1 MTKITTL
8 DEFEAAYK
16 ARLGEPMPPRRP
28 WRTVTEEWLARYA
41 DGAGDYNPLY
51 HDRAYAEN
59 GPYHDLIAPPG
70 FIFSIDFGANASIW
84 GHIPEADVSMRD
96 LTILYIGATAEWFRP
111 IWLGDRVRSIET
123 PSDIRRVT
131 TRQVGEALIC
141 TGTTDYWNSRGE
153 LVARLTNQML
163 RFPNPG
169 AGVESSPPTPSNAP
183 RVAPDPLVWNRT
195 RRGSQPLYWDAVS
208 AGDVIPEL
216 PKGTFTTTELY
227 LFSHGA
233 LSTRRARHVD
243 EGTID
248 MGAGGRADPE
258 YARQARAQ
266 SASFDF
272 GPQRICWLTQAVTD
286 WMNDH
291 GTLLRIE
298 TRLHRPNLV
307 GDTNTVR
314 GKVMRSYQD
323 AGETYCV
330 DIEVE
335 NVNQSGVVTA
345 SGLATVKLPVRSS
358 IRMPDLLFAPT
369 AEGDSGIYN

>member
-1 MTKITTL
+1 MPKITTL

-28 WRTVTEEWLARYA
+28 WRAVTEEWLARYA

-51 HDRAYAEN
+51 RDRAYAEA
-59 GPYHDLIAPPG
+59 GPYHDLVAPPA

-84 GHIPEADVSMRD
+84 GHIPEADVSMQD

-123 PSDIRRVT
+123 PTDIRKTT
-131 TRQVGEALIC
+131 TRQLGEALIC
-141 TGTTDYWNSRGE
+141 TGTTEYWNSRRE
-153 LVARLTNQML
+153 LLARLTNHML

-169 AGVESSPPTPSNAP
+169 AGVESSSPTEASGP
-183 RVAPDPLVWNRT
+183 RVAPDPLVWQRT
-195 RRGSQPLYWDAVS
+195 RRGSEARYADTVS
-208 AGDVIPEL
+208 ADDPIPDL

-227 LFSHGA
+227 LFTHGA

-258 YARQARAQ
+258 YARKARAQ

-286 WMNDH
+286 WMGDH
-291 GTLLRIE
+291 GKLLRIE
-298 TRLHRPNLV
+298 TRLHRPNLI

-314 GKVMRSYQD
+314 GTVVR
-323 AGETYCV
+323 TYEHSTEACADV
-330 DIEVE
+330 EVE
-335 NVNQSGVVTA
+335 NVNQSGAITA
-345 SGLATVKLPVRSS
+345 SGRATVALPTRGSV
-358 IRMPDLLFAPT
+358 PVHELLFAPT
-369 AEGDSGIYN
+369 ADGTAGIYN

>member
-1 MTKITTL
+1 VPKISTL

-28 WRTVTEEWLARYA
+28 WRTVTEEWLGRYA

-51 HDRAYAEN
+51 RDHDYAQR
-59 GPYHDLIAPPG
+59 GPYHDLVAPPG

-96 LTILYIGATAEWFRP
+96 LTILYIGATAEWFHP

-123 PSDIRRVT
+123 PIDVRRTT
-131 TRQVGEALIC
+131 TRQLGEALIC
-141 TGTTDYWNSRGE
+141 TGMTEYWNSRGE
-153 LVARLTNQML
+153 LTARLTNQML
-163 RFPNPG
+163 RFANPG
-169 AGVESSPPTPSNAP
+169 SGVESSAAEVSAP
-183 RVAPDPLVWNRT
+183 RVAPDPLVWQRT
-195 RRGSQPLYWDAVS
+195 RRGGEPRYADTVS
-208 AGDVIPEL
+208 ADDQIPEL

-233 LSTRRARHVD
+233 LSTRRSRHVD

-286 WMNDH
+286 WMGDH
-291 GTLLRIE
+291 GKLVRIQA
-298 TRLHRPNLV
+298 RLHRPNLI

-314 GKVMRSYQD
+314 GKVLATRRDGD
-323 AGETYCV
+323 AAECADV
-330 DIEVE
+330 EVE

-345 SGLATVKLPVRSS
+345 SGLATVHLPARGAVPADE
-358 IRMPDLLFAPT
+358 ILFAPT
-369 AEGDSGIYN
+369 DEGAHGVYN

>member
-1 MTKITTL
+1 VPKITTI

-28 WRTVTEEWLARYA
+28 WRTVSEEWLARYA

-51 HDRAYAEN
+51 RDPAYAQS
-59 GPYHDLIAPPG
+59 GPYHDLVAPPG
-70 FIFSIDFGANASIW
+70 FIFSINFGANASIW

-96 LTILYIGATAEWFRP
+96 LTILYIGATAELLRP

-123 PSDIRRVT
+123 PTDIRRTT
-131 TRQVGEALIC
+131 TRQLGEALIC
-141 TGTTDYWNSRGE
+141 TGTTEYWNSRRE

-169 AGVESSPPTPSNAP
+169 VGVKSSSVASESGP
-183 RVAPDPLVWNRT
+183 RIAPDPLVWQRA
-195 RRGSQPLYWDAVS
+195 RRGPEPRYADTVS
-208 AGDVIPEL
+208 TGDTIPEL

-227 LFSHGA
+227 LFTHGA
-233 LSTRRARHVD
+233 LSTRRAHHVD

-266 SASFDF
+266 SGSFDF

-286 WMNDH
+286 WMGDH
-291 GTLLRIE
+291 GKLLRIE
-298 TRLHRPNLV
+298 ARLHRPNLI
-307 GDTNTVR
+307 GDTNAVR
-314 GKVMRSYQD
+314 GTVVR
-323 AGETYCV
+323 TYSDGAQACADV
-330 DIEVE
+330 EVQ

-345 SGLATVKLPVRSS
+345 SGLATVALPARGSV
-358 IRMPDLLFAPT
+358 PAHELLFAPT
-369 AEGDSGIYN
+369 VEDTAGIYN